1 MIRASMPATASSPAP
16 AGPAAASARRRQKIW
31 VVLPAYNEAAGLPD
45 LLSNIDESMAEAGLH
60 YTILLVDDGSQDGT
74 AEVARAYAERL
85 PMLVEAHE
93 RNLGLGASIRD
104 GLARAAADAAG
115 KDIVVTMDADNSHS
129 PELILRMVRLVREGH
144 DVVVA
149 SRYQPGSQ
157 VRGVPLSR
165 RFLSYWASLL
175 FRLVFPTRGV
185 RDYTSGFRAYRA
197 SLLKDVLAEQG
208 REFFEQEG
216 FSCMVDILLK
226 LRRRDLVFGE
236 VPLVL
241 RYDQKKGPSK
251 MNVARTTADTL
262 RLLVRRRLGRH

>member
-1 MIRASMPATASSPAP
+1 MPATASPSAE
-16 AGPAAASARRRQKIW
+16 ARPAAGTVRRRQQIW

-45 LLSNIDESMAEAGLH
+45 LLSSIDESMFEAGLQ
-60 YTILLVDDGSQDGT
+60 YTILLVDDGSRDGT
-74 AEVARAYAERL
+74 AEVARAHADRL
-85 PMLVEAHE
+85 PLLVEAHE
-93 RNLGLGASIRD
+93 RNQGLGASIRD
-104 GLARAAADAAG
+104 GLVRAAAAADP
-115 KDIVVTMDADNSHS
+115 KDIVVTMDADNSHT

-175 FRLVFPTRGV
+175 FRIVFPTRGV

-197 SLLKDVLAEQG
+197 SLLQGILAEHGQ
-208 REFFEQEG
+208 RFFEQEG

-226 LRRRDLVFGE
+226 LRARDLVFGE

-251 MNVARTTADTL
+251 MKVARTIADTL
-262 RLLVRRRLGRH
+262 RLLVRRRLGRD